1 MPSQETPL
9 NARLDI
15 VPASPGVYLMKDA
28 GGRVIYVGKAVNL
41 QSRLRSYFGPTPR
54 GNNKV
59 MAMISHVRDFDY
71 VVCSSEMEALILE
84 NNLIKRYEP
93 HYNILLRDDRE
104 YPYIRVTLNEEYPRI
119 LKAFHVG
126 PDREK
131 GARYYGPYLSGD
143 LYYAM
148 RALRDIFPTKTCKR
162 VRRATSEKS
171 VPVSTTTSAGAS
183 APAGRCS
190 SVRLPRGGR
199 QHLPVFGR

>member
-1 MPSQETPL
+1 M
-9 NARLDI
+9 
-15 VPASPGVYLMKDA
+15 
-28 GGRVIYVGKAVNL
+28 
-41 QSRLRSYFGPTPR
+41 
-54 GNNKV
+54 
-59 MAMISHVRDFDY
+59 
-71 VVCSSEMEALILE
+71 
-84 NNLIKRYEP
+84 
-93 HYNILLRDDRE
+93 
-104 YPYIRVTLNEEYPRI
+104 TLNEEYPRI

-162 VRRATSEKS
+162 VLPRDIGKER
-171 VPVSTTTSAGAS
+171 PRLNYYIAGAS